1 MSQTKLLSLLHASNL
16 IVRYIV
22 KRFENANAPIILLK
36 ALKSLCEA
44 EPSLENEQAYST
56 IRYMKYPDGP
66 KSSNGSGSDKD
77 KDSPKSEVKRSRSEL
92 SIVIMNQLTQPLG
105 SNTTVPLTNFSEAQ
119 FDFTELFKKEV
130 MELLKSLN
138 ASEIFLKWC
147 VNCIPII
154 SPVYTLK
161 YGTDLVLQQK
171 SLHLPQSQSDAQSI
185 KQCLKQIDIDTNNIL
200 CVLQLPI
207 MDPLSK
213 EKILQLS
220 QLSMSALYCC
230 ILTSIAHSISMIS
243 NTSTG
248 TQTSTPKSVSV
259 STSTAQNQ
267 PSTSCAKESTV
278 EIDPYEEVSRS
289 IVNNALEI
297 FKNVAEIFKKF
308 AQNHVYQ
315 NHLCMGAWM
324 LLVGIQGA
332 MSATSGSQKSSQLQ
346 QATPDDFM
354 KSKSPSRDHQQ
365 QPRVNLFKVQQSF
378 GILNVSIAKYCINL
392 LEDLLSALKIDA
404 GNGIDGKLNEDIL
417 INQQQQLN
425 TELVNFSVLKNYSS
439 MDRIICALNG
449 TTIQQ
454 MMTFL
459 ATISYRKAC
468 SLRHVTEYGAEQLSY
483 SDSTTYYND
492 TLSCSDESD
501 TEEGEEDGKKKKIKI
516 IFVY

>member
-1 MSQTKLLSLLHASNL
+1 M
-16 IVRYIV
+16 

-36 ALKSLCEA
+36 ALKALCEA
-44 EPSLENEQAYST
+44 EPTLENEQAYSS
-56 IRYMKYPDGP
+56 IKYMKYPEGP
-66 KSSNGSGSDKD
+66 KSSNGSGSD

-92 SIVIMNQLTQPLG
+92 SIVIMNQLTHPLG
-105 SNTTVPLTNFSEAQ
+105 SNAVPLTNFSEAQ
-119 FDFTELFKKEV
+119 FDFSDLFKKEV

-138 ASEIFLKWC
+138 ASETFLKWC
-147 VNCIPII
+147 INSIPII
-154 SPVYTLK
+154 SPTYTLK
-161 YGTDLVLQQK
+161 YSTDLVLQQK
-171 SLHLPQSQSDAQSI
+171 ALHLPQSQADAQSV
-185 KQCLKQIDIDTNNIL
+185 KQILKQIDIDTNNIL

-220 QLSMSALYCC
+220 QLSMCALYCC
-230 ILTSIAHSISMIS
+230 IVTSIAHSISMIS
-243 NTSTG
+243 STSTS
-248 TQTSTPKSVSV
+248 TQTSTPKNV
-259 STSTAQNQ
+259 STSTSTTQQQQ
-267 PSTSCAKESTV
+267 PSTSASVKETSV
-278 EIDPYEEVSRS
+278 EIDPHEEVSRS
-289 IVNNALEI
+289 VVNQSLEI

-315 NHLCMGAWM
+315 NHLCMGAWI
-324 LLVGIQGA
+324 LLAGTQGA

-346 QATPDDFM
+346 QTAPDDFV
-354 KSKSPSRDHQQ
+354 KSKSPSRDHSGQQ

-378 GILNVSIAKYCINL
+378 GILNVSIAKYCISL
-392 LEDLLSALKIDA
+392 LEDLLFALKIDA
-404 GNGIDGKLNEDIL
+404 GNGLDGKLSEDIL

-425 TELVNFSVLKNYSS
+425 NELVNFSILKNYSS

-454 MMTFL
+454 LMTFL

-468 SLRHVTEYGAEQLSY
+468 SLKHLTDFGGEQLSF

-501 TEEGEEDGKKKKIKI
+501 TEEEEDGKNFFI
-516 IFVY
+516 

>member
-1 MSQTKLLSLLHASNL
+1 MLSLLHASNL
-16 IVRYIV
+16 IVRYVV
-22 KRFENANAPIILLK
+22 KRFENANAPIVLLK
-36 ALKSLCEA
+36 ALKALCEA
-44 EPSLENEQAYST
+44 DPTLENEQVYAS
-56 IRYMKYPDGP
+56 IKYMKYPEGP
-66 KSSNGSGSDKD
+66 KSSNGSGSD

-105 SNTTVPLTNFSEAQ
+105 SNAVPLTNFSEAQ
-119 FDFTELFKKEV
+119 FDFSELFKKEV

-138 ASEIFLKWC
+138 ASDIFLKWC
-147 VNCIPII
+147 INCIPII
-154 SPVYTLK
+154 SPTYTLK
-161 YGTDLVLQQK
+161 YSTDLVLQQK
-171 SLHLPQSQSDAQSI
+171 SLHLPQSQTDAQSI

-220 QLSMSALYCC
+220 QLSMSVLYCC
-230 ILTSIAHSISMIS
+230 IVTSIAHSISLIS
-243 NTSTG
+243 STSTG
-248 TQTSTPKSVSV
+248 TQTSTPKNV
-259 STSTAQNQ
+259 STSTTTQQTQQSA
-267 PSTSCAKESTV
+267 SASVKESTV
-278 EIDPYEEVSRS
+278 EADPHEEISRS
-289 IVNNALEI
+289 VVNQSLEV
-297 FKNVAEIFKKF
+297 FKSVAEIFKKF
-308 AQNHVYQ
+308 AQSHVHQ

-324 LLVGIQGA
+324 LLAGIQGA

-346 QATPDDFM
+346 QSTPDDFV
-354 KSKSPSRDHQQ
+354 KSKSPSRDHSGPQ

-392 LEDLLSALKIDA
+392 LEDLLSYLKIDA
-404 GNGIDGKLNEDIL
+404 GDGKLSEDVL
-417 INQQQQLN
+417 ISQQQQLPS
-425 TELVNFSVLKNYSS
+425 ELINFDVLKMYST

-454 MMTFL
+454 LMTFL

-468 SLRHVTEYGAEQLSY
+468 SLKHLTDFGGEQLSF

-501 TEEGEEDGKKKKIKI
+501 TEEEEDGNNTRLIN
-516 IFVY
+516 